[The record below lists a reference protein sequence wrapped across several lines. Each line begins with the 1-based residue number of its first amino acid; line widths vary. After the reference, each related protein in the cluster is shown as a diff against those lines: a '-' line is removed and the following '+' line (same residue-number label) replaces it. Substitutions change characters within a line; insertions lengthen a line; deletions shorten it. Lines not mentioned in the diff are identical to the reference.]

1 MGLFD
6 TSRRRIEGLAREVLS
21 NPTPQNMVA
30 LAESYARMQDWTQA
44 FEVAKRAVEKFPDS
58 EKCALT
64 FQYVRKTQ
72 FQTQIQEI
80 NKIIRTRPQQSD
92 YDKLARIYLEELND
106 RGKALEVALEGLV
119 KFPSSDLLHWICAHI
134 RMDRFHQDFLAN
146 DASEAIRHGQLAL
159 ATNSSHVP
167 SMLILGRL
175 YAEAGAYDK
184 AKPYLQGY
192 VRMNPNE
199 EPVRQLLAL
208 AEQRLGESTHDVD
221 DSLVE
226 IEARHGLTGPA
237 AEMMALFQP
246 KRDNSQMQINPQ
258 KMESFLRGYET
269 MPGYKCCAVTG
280 KDGKL
285 VAGHTRG
292 MVPLDKFVNLLQH
305 ITRSAENASHKMDIG
320 SFVDGDLETSL
331 GIVKIADWKGLVLGI
346 LADRPAKQE
355 DFSRSMEK
363 FQSFMS

>member
-6 TSRRRIEGLAREVLS
+6 TSKRRIEGLAREVLS

-30 LAESYARMQDWTQA
+30 LAESYARMQDWAQA

-119 KFPSSDLLHWICAHI
+119 KFPSSDSLHWICAHI

-159 ATNSSHVP
+159 ATNTGHVP

-175 YAEAGAYDK
+175 YAECGAYDK
-184 AKPYLQGY
+184 SKPYLESY
-192 VRMNPNE
+192 LRANPNDQAI
-199 EPVRQLLAL
+199 RQLLAL
-208 AEQRLGESTHDVD
+208 VEPRMGESAHDID

-226 IEARHGLTGPA
+226 IESRHGLSGHA
-237 AEMMALFQP
+237 AEMMGLFQP
-246 KRDNSQMQINPQ
+246 KKDSSQPQVNSQ
-258 KMESFLRGYET
+258 KMEGFLRGYES
-269 MPGYKCCAVTG
+269 MPGYKCCAVIQ
-280 KDGKL
+280 KDGAL
-285 VAGHTRG
+285 LAGHSRG
-292 MVPLDKFVNLLQH
+292 MVALDKFVNLLQS
-305 ITRSAENASHKMDIG
+305 IFRSAEMASHKMDIG

-331 GIVKIADWKGLVLGI
+331 GNVKIADWKGLVLGI

-355 DFSRSMEK
+355 DFSRSIEK
-363 FQSFMS
+363 FQSFMA

>member
-6 TSRRRIEGLAREVLS
+6 TSQRRIDGLAREVLS

-30 LAESYARMQDWTQA
+30 LAESFARMQKWEQA

-64 FQYVRKTQ
+64 YQYVRKTQ

-92 YDKLARIYLEELND
+92 YDKLARIYLEDLND

-119 KFPSSDLLHWICAHI
+119 KFPSSDSLHWICAHI
-134 RMDRFHQDFLAN
+134 RMERFHVDFLAN

-159 ATNSSHVP
+159 ATNSGHAP

-175 YAEAGAYDK
+175 YAETGAYDK
-184 AKPYLQGY
+184 AKPYLESY
-192 VRMNPNE
+192 LRSNPND
-199 EPVRQLLAL
+199 EPVRRLLGL
-208 AEQRLGESTHDVD
+208 VEPRVGESAMDVD

-226 IEARHGLTGPA
+226 IEARHGLSGAP
-237 AEMMALFQP
+237 AEMYGVFQP
-246 KRDNSQMQINPQ
+246 KRDGTQVQVNPQ
-258 KMESFLRGYET
+258 KLEAFLRGYES
-269 MPGYKCCAVTG
+269 MPGYKCCAVIA

-292 MVPLDKFVNLLQH
+292 MVPQDKFYNLLQS
-305 ITRSAENASHKMDIG
+305 IFRSAENASHKMDIG

-331 GIVKIADWKGLVLGI
+331 GNVRIADWKGLVIGI

-355 DFSRSMEK
+355 DFSRSVEK
-363 FQSFMS
+363 FQSFMA

>member
-30 LAESYARMQDWTQA
+30 LAESYARMQDWAQA

-80 NKIIRTRPQQSD
+80 NKVIRTRPQQSD

-119 KFPSSDLLHWICAHI
+119 KFPSSDSLHWVCAQI

-146 DASEAIRHGQLAL
+146 DVSEAIRHSQLAL
-159 ATNSSHVP
+159 ATNASHSH

-175 YAEAGAYDK
+175 YAECGAYDK
-184 AKPYLQGY
+184 AKPYLEGY
-192 VRMNPNE
+192 LRANSGDE
-199 EPVRQLLAL
+199 SVRQLLRL
-208 AEQRLGESTHDVD
+208 VEPRLGESTHDVD

-226 IEARHGLTGPA
+226 IEARHGLSSAGS
-237 AEMMALFQP
+237 EMMALFQP
-246 KRDNSQMQINPQ
+246 RRDATQVQVNPQ
-258 KMESFLRGYET
+258 KMEAFLRGYES
-269 MPGYKCCAVTG
+269 MPGYKCSAVIM
-280 KDGKL
+280 KDGTL
-285 VAGHTRG
+285 MAGHTRG
-292 MVPLDKFVNLLQH
+292 MVALDKFVNLLQN
-305 ITRSAENASHKMDIG
+305 IFRSADSASRKMDIG
-320 SFVDGDLETSL
+320 SFIDGDLETSL
-331 GIVKIADWKGLVLGI
+331 GTVKLTDWKGFVLGI

-355 DFSRSMEK
+355 DFARSMEK